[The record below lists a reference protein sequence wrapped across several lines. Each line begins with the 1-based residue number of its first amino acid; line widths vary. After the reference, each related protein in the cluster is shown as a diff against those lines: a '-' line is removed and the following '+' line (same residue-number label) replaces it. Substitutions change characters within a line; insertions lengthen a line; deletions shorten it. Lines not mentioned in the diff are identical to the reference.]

1 MCHDIIMIIAF
12 KYKLSVLNFF
22 LLYSLS
28 SLFIRVM
35 NHSSWLTVSA
45 LQLAESF
52 TRFKCKFM
60 YQSDSAVL
68 NHTFLALLWPQILQ
82 FHLMN
87 HFSAEFSG
95 CHSVSYS
102 AFWEFLVI
110 SVII

>member
-1 MCHDIIMIIAF
+1 MYHDIIMIIAF
-12 KYKLSVLNFF
+12 KYKLL
-22 LLYSLS
+22 
-28 SLFIRVM
+28 SLFLRVM

-102 AFWEFLVI
+102 AFWELCDFCDHLV
-110 SVII
+110 